1 MKARFTANLNEK
13 HAPVKA
19 FTLKGLFRFHYNKG
33 ASVITFNRRLS

>member
-19 FTLKGLFRFHYNKG
+19 FTLKRPSRFHYNKD
-33 ASVITFNRRLS
+33 VPLSFSIAI